1 MNLPNLITMSRIFLI
16 PVFVIVFLYPTPMR
30 SVLAAVIFTV
40 AALTDLIDGY
50 LARRWDQVTRLGKFL
65 DPIADKFLVI
75 AALVMLVD
83 FNRVASWIAIVII
96 SRELAVTGFRA
107 IASSSGVVIAAD
119 QSGKYKM
126 VIQTVSIVFLILNY
140 KNGSFDLALWGTYLI
155 WISMI
160 LAVSSGIQYFIRY
173 RNVLNVKGAG

>member
-1 MNLPNLITMSRIFLI
+1 MNLPNLITISRICLV
-16 PVFVIVFLYPTPMR
+16 PVFIIVFSCPTGLR
-30 SVLAAVIFTV
+30 TILAAVIFTI

-50 LARRWDQVTRLGKFL
+50 LARRLDQVTRLGKFL
-65 DPIADKFLVI
+65 DPIADKILVI

-83 FNRVASWIAIVII
+83 FDRVAAWIAIVII
-96 SRELAVTGFRA
+96 GRELAVTGFRA

-126 VIQTVSIVFLILNY
+126 VIQTISIVFLILDY
-140 KNGSFDLALWGTYLI
+140 KRGAVDLALWGTYLL

-160 LAVSSGIQYFIRY
+160 MAVLSAVRYFVRDW
-173 RNVLNVKGAG
+173 NVLTIKGS

>member
-1 MNLPNLITMSRIFLI
+1 
-16 PVFVIVFLYPTPMR
+16 MR

-96 SRELAVTGFRA
+96 GRELAVTGFRA
-107 IASSSGVVIAAD
+107 IAASSGVVIAAD

-126 VIQTVSIVFLILNY
+126 VVQTVSIVFLILNY
-140 KNGSFDLALWGTYLI
+140 KNGSVDLALWGTYLI
-155 WISMI
+155 WIAMI
-160 LAVSSGIQYFIRY
+160 MAVLSGIQYFIRY
-173 RNVLNVKGAG
+173 RNVLNVRDAG